1 MIIFFVNQNLA
12 IRAKDRCMTQA
23 RRTAT
28 EPRRKPKQERSR
40 ERIDAILS
48 TTMRLIGEKGI
59 DAVTMKEVGA
69 LAGGPIATVYHYFPN
84 KSAILAMLYERF
96 SEVSRARL
104 TDILADVREAKDVIA
119 AADRLLDDYLG
130 RVAGDPAIQDLQNA
144 IQADKALKNLD
155 IAETRHQ
162 ARMFCD
168 HVTALIEP
176 GKHEQFERMVLLIFQ
191 LAGGVVRLALAQGQ
205 AESRRTIEDYR
216 SIIHTQLQLFL

>member
-1 MIIFFVNQNLA
+1 MVEV
-12 IRAKDRCMTQA
+12 

-104 TDILADVREAKDVIA
+104 TDILADVREAKDVIV
-119 AADRLLDDYLG
+119 AADRLLDDYLS

-162 ARMFCD
+162 AKMFCD

-191 LAGGVVRLALAQGQ
+191 LAGGVVRLALAQGE
-205 AESRRTIEDYR
+205 AESRQTVEDYR
-216 SIIHTQLQLFL
+216 SIIHTQLRLFL

>member
-1 MIIFFVNQNLA
+1 MNEAVQ
-12 IRAKDRCMTQA
+12 MT
-23 RRTAT
+23 T
-28 EPRRKPKQERSR
+28 EPRRRPKQERSR

-69 LAGGPIATVYHYFPN
+69 QAGGPIATVYHYFPN

-104 TDILADVREAKDVIA
+104 AAIVADVGGLSDVIA
-119 AADRLLDDYLG
+119 AADRLLDDYYE

-144 IQADKALKNLD
+144 IQADKALKNFD

-162 ARMFCD
+162 ATMFCD
-168 HVTALIEP
+168 HVGPFLAPERRNEF
-176 GKHEQFERMVLLIFQ
+176 GRMVFLIFQ
-191 LAGGVVRLALAQGQ
+191 LAGGVVRMALTQNQ
-205 AESRRTIEDYR
+205 EESRHTIEDYR
-216 SIIHTQLQLFL
+216 SIIHTQLGLFL

>member
-1 MIIFFVNQNLA
+1 
-12 IRAKDRCMTQA
+12 MTEA
-23 RRTAT
+23 GRTAT

-59 DAVTMKEVGA
+59 DAVTMKEVGM

-104 TDILADVREAKDVIA
+104 TDIIADVREAKDVIA
-119 AADRLLDDYLG
+119 AADRLLDDYLS

-168 HVTALIEP
+168 HVMGLLEP
-176 GKHEQFERMVLLIFQ
+176 QKHEQFERIVLLIFQ
-191 LAGGVVRLALAQGQ
+191 LAGGVVRLALAEGE

-216 SIIHTQLQLFL
+216 SIIHTQLRLFL

>member
-1 MIIFFVNQNLA
+1 M
-12 IRAKDRCMTQA
+12 
-23 RRTAT
+23 AT
-28 EPRRKPKQERSR
+28 EPRRRPKQERSR

-59 DAVTMKEVGA
+59 DAVTMKEVGM

-104 TDILADVREAKDVIA
+104 TTIIAEIREANDVIV
-119 AADRLLDDYLG
+119 AADRLLDDYLS

-162 ARMFCD
+162 AKMFCD
-168 HVTALIEP
+168 HVIALLEP
-176 GKHEQFERMVLLIFQ
+176 ERREQFERMVLLI
-191 LAGGVVRLALAQGQ
+191 
-205 AESRRTIEDYR
+205 
-216 SIIHTQLQLFL
+216 

>member
-1 MIIFFVNQNLA
+1 MVEV
-12 IRAKDRCMTQA
+12 

-96 SEVSRARL
+96 SEVSRARF

-162 ARMFCD
+162 AKMFCD

-191 LAGGVVRLALAQGQ
+191 LAGGVVRLALAQGE
-205 AESRRTIEDYR
+205 AESRQTVEDYR
-216 SIIHTQLQLFL
+216 SIIHTQLRLFL

>member
-1 MIIFFVNQNLA
+1 MVEV
-12 IRAKDRCMTQA
+12 

-162 ARMFCD
+162 AKMFCD

-191 LAGGVVRLALAQGQ
+191 LAGGVVRLALAEGE
-205 AESRRTIEDYR
+205 AESRQTVEDYR
-216 SIIHTQLQLFL
+216 SIIHTQLRLFL

>member
-1 MIIFFVNQNLA
+1 
-12 IRAKDRCMTQA
+12 MTQA

-104 TDILADVREAKDVIA
+104 TDILADVREARDVIA

-155 IAETRHQ
+155 IAETRYQ

-191 LAGGVVRLALAQGQ
+191 LAGGVVRLALAEGE

-216 SIIHTQLQLFL
+216 SIIHTQLRLFL

>member
-1 MIIFFVNQNLA
+1 MVE
-12 IRAKDRCMTQA
+12 A

-168 HVTALIEP
+168 HVTTLIEP

-205 AESRRTIEDYR
+205 PEGRRTIEDYR
-216 SIIHTQLQLFL
+216 SIIHTQLRLFL

>member
-1 MIIFFVNQNLA
+1 M
-12 IRAKDRCMTQA
+12 MEA

-191 LAGGVVRLALAQGQ
+191 LAGGVVRLALAEGE

-216 SIIHTQLQLFL
+216 SIIHTQLRLFL

>member
-1 MIIFFVNQNLA
+1 M
-12 IRAKDRCMTQA
+12 MEA

-191 LAGGVVRLALAQGQ
+191 LAGGVVRLALAEGD

-216 SIIHTQLQLFL
+216 SIIHTQLRLFL

>member
-1 MIIFFVNQNLA
+1 MLEV
-12 IRAKDRCMTQA
+12 

-162 ARMFCD
+162 AKMFCD

-191 LAGGVVRLALAQGQ
+191 LAGGVVRLALAEGE
-205 AESRRTIEDYR
+205 AESRQTVEDYR
-216 SIIHTQLQLFL
+216 SIIHTQLRLFL

>member
-1 MIIFFVNQNLA
+1 
-12 IRAKDRCMTQA
+12 MTQA

-104 TDILADVREAKDVIA
+104 TDILADVREARDVIA

-155 IAETRHQ
+155 IAETRYQ

-191 LAGGVVRLALAQGQ
+191 LAGGVVRLALAEGET
-205 AESRRTIEDYR
+205 ESRRTIEDYR
-216 SIIHTQLQLFL
+216 SIIHTQLRLFL

>member
-1 MIIFFVNQNLA
+1 MNEPVQ
-12 IRAKDRCMTQA
+12 MT
-23 RRTAT
+23 T
-28 EPRRKPKQERSR
+28 EPRRRPKQERSR

-69 LAGGPIATVYHYFPN
+69 QAGGPIATVYHYFPN

-104 TDILADVREAKDVIA
+104 AAIVADVGGLSDVIA
-119 AADRLLDDYLG
+119 AADRLLDDYHE

-162 ARMFCD
+162 ATMFCD
-168 HVTALIEP
+168 HVGPFLAPERRNEF
-176 GKHEQFERMVLLIFQ
+176 GRMVFLIFQ
-191 LAGGVVRLALAQGQ
+191 LAGGVVRMALTQDQ
-205 AESRRTIEDYR
+205 EESRHTIEDYR
-216 SIIHTQLQLFL
+216 SIIHTQLGLFL

>member
-1 MIIFFVNQNLA
+1 MNQA
-12 IRAKDRCMTQA
+12 S
-23 RRTAT
+23 RTIT
-28 EPRRKPKQERSR
+28 EPRRRPKQERSR

-59 DAVTMKEVGA
+59 DAVTMKEVGMH
-69 LAGGPIATVYHYFPN
+69 AGGPIATVYHYFPN

-96 SEVSRARL
+96 SEASRARL
-104 TDILADVREAKDVIA
+104 TAIVADVREAPDVITA
-119 AADRLLDDYLG
+119 SDRLLDDYLG

-168 HVTALIEP
+168 HVIALLEP
-176 GKHEQFERMVLLIFQ
+176 EKHEQFERMVLLIFQ
-191 LAGGVVRLALAQGQ
+191 LAGGVVRLALAQGE
-205 AESRRTIEDYR
+205 AEGRRTIEDYR
-216 SIIHTQLQLFL
+216 SIIHTQLRLFL

>member
-1 MIIFFVNQNLA
+1 
-12 IRAKDRCMTQA
+12 MTEA

-28 EPRRKPKQERSR
+28 EPRRRPKQERSR

-59 DAVTMKEVGA
+59 DAVTMKEVGM

-104 TDILADVREAKDVIA
+104 TEIITDISEPKDVIA
-119 AADRLLDDYLG
+119 AADRLLDDYHR
-130 RVAGDPAIQDLQNA
+130 RVASDPAIQDLQNA

-162 ARMFCD
+162 ATMFCD
-168 HVTALIEP
+168 RVGPLLAPGQREP
-176 GKHEQFERMVLLIFQ
+176 FARVVFLIFQ
-191 LAGGVVRLALAQGQ
+191 LAGGVVRLALTQDE
-205 AESRRTIEDYR
+205 AEGGRTIEDYR
-216 SIIHTQLQLFL
+216 SIIHTQLRLFL

>member
-1 MIIFFVNQNLA
+1 MVEV
-12 IRAKDRCMTQA
+12 

-162 ARMFCD
+162 AKMFCD

-191 LAGGVVRLALAQGQ
+191 LAGGVVRLALAQGE
-205 AESRRTIEDYR
+205 AESRQTVEDYR
-216 SIIHTQLQLFL
+216 SIIHTQLRLFL

>member
-1 MIIFFVNQNLA
+1 
-12 IRAKDRCMTQA
+12 MTQA

-104 TDILADVREAKDVIA
+104 TDILADVREARDVIA

-155 IAETRHQ
+155 IAETRYQ

-176 GKHEQFERMVLLIFQ
+176 GKHEQFGRMVLLIFQ
-191 LAGGVVRLALAQGQ
+191 LAGGVVRLALAEGE

-216 SIIHTQLQLFL
+216 SIIHTQLRLFL

>member
-1 MIIFFVNQNLA
+1 ME
-12 IRAKDRCMTQA
+12 A

-191 LAGGVVRLALAQGQ
+191 LAGGVVRLALAEGE

-216 SIIHTQLQLFL
+216 SIIHTQLRLFL

>member
-1 MIIFFVNQNLA
+1 MNEAV
-12 IRAKDRCMTQA
+12 
-23 RRTAT
+23 RTAT
-28 EPRRKPKQERSR
+28 EPRRRPKQERSR

-104 TDILADVREAKDVIA
+104 AVIVADIGGLSDVIA
-119 AADRLLDDYLG
+119 AADRLLDDYYE

-191 LAGGVVRLALAQGQ
+191 LAGGVVRLALAEGET
-205 AESRRTIEDYR
+205 ESRRTIEDYR
-216 SIIHTQLQLFL
+216 SIIHTQLRLFL

>member
-1 MIIFFVNQNLA
+1 
-12 IRAKDRCMTQA
+12 MTEA
-23 RRTAT
+23 RRTVT
-28 EPRRKPKQERSR
+28 RLRRKPKQERSR

-59 DAVTMKEVGA
+59 DAVTMKEVGM

-104 TDILADVREAKDVIA
+104 TAIIADIREAKDVIV
-119 AADRLLDDYLG
+119 AADRLLDDYLS

-162 ARMFCD
+162 AKMFCD
-168 HVTALIEP
+168 HVVALLEP
-176 GKHEQFERMVLLIFQ
+176 EKREQFERMVLLIFQ
-191 LAGGVVRLALAQGQ
+191 LAGGVVRLALAEGK
-205 AESRRTIEDYR
+205 AESRQTIEDYR
-216 SIIHTQLQLFL
+216 SIIHTQLRLFL

>member
-1 MIIFFVNQNLA
+1 MVEV
-12 IRAKDRCMTQA
+12 

-28 EPRRKPKQERSR
+28 GPRRKPKQERSR

-162 ARMFCD
+162 AKMFCD

-191 LAGGVVRLALAQGQ
+191 LAGGVVRLALAQGE
-205 AESRRTIEDYR
+205 AESRQTVEDYR
-216 SIIHTQLQLFL
+216 SIIHTQLRLFL